1 MQQGLAGERKLG
13 RRWRFGD
20 AVFDEGKW
28 LLLVGGR
35 RQVIETKPL
44 EVLRELLLGAG
55 EVVTKE
61 HLLETVWPNVH
72 VVEGSIPTA
81 IGKLRKV
88 LGDDRPDRQFIE
100 TVPRKGYR
108 IAIPVELETVEI
120 APVAPIAAPPPRRI
134 WRRAAW
140 GAALIAAGVALT
152 ASVVRLRLPVPP
164 ARPTYS
170 LRQVNDALRRLD
182 QRQIETMVRN
192 GWNPAAPLDN
202 QNNDALKILLN
213 VCEWDPGHDRRALL
227 LVARTLVEGGARLET
242 RNYWGD
248 TAYSIAKA
256 PRYCGPDHPVT
267 VMFRAL
273 CYNGYKPVG
282 DGCLADYAHS
292 AAARNGGR
300 LP

>member
-1 MQQGLAGERKLG
+1 MQQGLEGGRKLG

-61 HLLETVWPNVH
+61 QLLETVWPNVH

-88 LGDDRPDRQFIE
+88 LRDELPEHPIIE

-108 IAIPVELETVEI
+108 IASPVTLETVEI
-120 APVAPIAAPPPRRI
+120 AAARPQLPPRRRFR
-134 WRRAAW
+134 RRALW
-140 GAALIAAGVALT
+140 GGALIAAGVALT
-152 ASVVRLRLPVPP
+152 ASVVGLRPPVAP
-164 ARPTYS
+164 ARPVYS
-170 LRQVNDALRRLD
+170 RHQVTDALRRLD
-182 QRQIETMVRN
+182 QHQIETMVSN
-192 GWNPAAPLDN
+192 GWNPGAPLDN
-202 QNNDALKILLN
+202 LGDDALKVLLN

-227 LVARTLVEGGARLET
+227 LVARTLIDGGARLDT

-256 PRYCGPDHPVT
+256 PRYCGPRHPVT
-267 VMFRAL
+267 VMLRTM
-273 CYNGYKPVG
+273 CYNGYKPAG